1 MPDPHKTDPCLDRY
15 YPITCDE
22 TRPPGPITRDEVR
35 FAQQE
40 WCRRLLEISEKF
52 NSSPQGD
59 YRQAAI
65 DFIND
70 LYDFPGKVFFRPTLA
85 QFPNNF
91 RTTFDGTLEYFIG
104 RPGHPEEGFAT
115 KNLIEAKYSNRVDQE
130 DPAIQ
135 IYERDNIAVA
145 MGNVCL
151 KESVVTTGGG
161 LIKDIVVDKVFVYRK
176 VRNCH
181 LKLTVHMSAQRNATP
196 SEKAFE

>member
-1 MPDPHKTDPCLDRY
+1 MTNLHKTDPCLDNDNPVQCNTTGNPR
-15 YPITCDE
+15 PIDVN
-22 TRPPGPITRDEVR
+22 EVR

-40 WCRRLLEISEKF
+40 WCRRLLDISRTYHAG
-52 NSSPQGD
+52 GD
-59 YRQAAI
+59 YRQVAI

-70 LYDFPGKVFFRPTLA
+70 LYDFPGRVFFRPTLA

-115 KNLIEAKYSNRVDQE
+115 KKLIAAKYSNRVDQQ

-135 IYERDNIAVA
+135 LYDRDGIAVA

-151 KESVVTTGGG
+151 KESLAGTGGTEV
-161 LIKDIVVDKVFVYRK
+161 IKDIVVDKVFVYRK
-176 VRNCH
+176 VSNCR
-181 LKLTVHMSAQRNATP
+181 LKLTVHMSAQRNGP
-196 SEKAFE
+196 GQKAIE